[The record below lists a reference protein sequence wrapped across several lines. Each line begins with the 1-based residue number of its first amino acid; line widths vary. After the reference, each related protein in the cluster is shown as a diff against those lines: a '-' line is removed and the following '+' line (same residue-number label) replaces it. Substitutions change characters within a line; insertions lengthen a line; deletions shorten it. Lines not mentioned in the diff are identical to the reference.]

1 MTLPQVIDKTF
12 HNQLAYDSF
21 ERIKSALLPDA
32 EGIKKFVLERT
43 RLNSRPFS
51 LKNHEYQEKIL
62 DVVSNPNL
70 DLVVMKPSQLGISEV
85 VYRIVMANMAR
96 VPGFSSAVVF
106 PTVKM
111 ANEVMQ
117 TRIAQ
122 MIHESPSLRELISK
136 SVDSAAVKMFSNG
149 SIMYALGASAGSTSS
164 NINRPIRCLV
174 VDEFARADLDLVTSL
189 RSRQRHQE
197 YKSSIYFSTPL
208 LQEADIDAEMRKC
221 GTILE
226 QLFACSECHQ
236 KFFPDFWDHV
246 KLPGYDD
253 DLKNLRQEVVDT
265 KSLDLTGAYLCC
277 PHCGK
282 PTTYEHYQVTWV
294 DTAEYKTRPKT
305 GIKLSA
311 FSMPRYVS
319 VPDMVRD
326 LLAYTDRAEFTQQ
339 VLGKPAEF
347 SDTSI
352 DVSGLEFLNEE
363 PGSLNVMGIDVG
375 NMCTIAIGSIAND
388 HIYSHTN
395 IQVPIMR
402 LEEEVKFLVAK
413 YRVISI
419 VIDYLPNTVLSVKI
433 SNLFPNAWVAR
444 YIDSVN
450 PELLR
455 TKESSHEGLGNYKA
469 VEINKHPYFDHFAT
483 TIMENKIKFRSTEN
497 NDSLKKQ
504 LQVMQR
510 IRDRTKQS
518 QGIQYIWVKPHSH
531 AVDHAHHSNLYM
543 LVAASLIHE
552 KSQSL
557 ASFDTMLKG
566 FKLKSDL

>member
-1 MTLPQVIDKTF
+1 MLKVIDKTF
-12 HNQLAYDSF
+12 LNQTAYDSY
-21 ERIKSALLPDA
+21 ERIKSALLPDS

-43 RLNSRPFS
+43 RLNGRPFS
-51 LKNHEYQEKIL
+51 LKNHEYQGMIL

-85 VYRIVMANMAR
+85 VYRIVLANMSR
-96 VPGFSSAVVF
+96 IPGYSSAVVF

-117 TRIAQ
+117 TRISQ
-122 MIHESPSLRELISK
+122 TIHESTPLRELISR

-149 SIMYALGASAGSTSS
+149 SIMYALGASATSTSS

-208 LQEADIDAEMRKC
+208 LQEGDIDAEMSKC
-221 GTILE
+221 GVILE
-226 QLFACSECHQ
+226 QMFACSECQQ
-236 KFFPDFWDHV
+236 KFFPDFWQHV
-246 KLPGYDD
+246 RLPGYDD
-253 DLKNLRQEVVDT
+253 ELKNLRQEVVDA
-265 KSLDLTGAYLCC
+265 KGLDLSTAYLFC

-282 PTTYEHYQVTWV
+282 QTTYEHYQVTWV

-352 DVSGLEFLNEE
+352 DVSGLEFINEE

-375 NMCTIAIGSIAND
+375 NMCTISIGSVGKD
-388 HIYSHTN
+388 EMYSHTN
-395 IQVPIMR
+395 VQVPIMR
-402 LEEEVKFLVAK
+402 LEEEVRFLAAKF
-413 YRVISI
+413 RVVSI

-444 YIDSVN
+444 FIDSVN

-455 TKESSHEGLGNYKA
+455 TKESSHEGLGTFKT
-469 VEINKHPYFDHFAT
+469 VEINKNPYFDNFAT
-483 TIMENKIKFRSTEN
+483 MVMENKVKFRVSEN
-497 NDSLKKQ
+497 NDMIRKH
-504 LQVMQR
+504 LQALQR
-510 IRDRTKQS
+510 IRDRSK
-518 QGIQYIWVKPHSH
+518 QGIQYIWIKPSQGHTQ
-531 AVDHAHHSNLYM
+531 DHYFFSNIYM
-543 LVAASLIHE
+543 LTAANLIHE
-552 KSQSL
+552 GSQS
-557 ASFDTMLKG
+557 AVSFGTLIKG
-566 FKLKSDL
+566 FKLKSEV